1 MICANCG
8 SQNPDGSAKC
18 AVCGASLAQ
27 EEKET
32 SPGKT
37 GFSGLNRNKLTG
49 YAIIAAVLLVVI
61 ILLIVIFSG
70 RSDKS
75 TLKQYVNAV
84 FDLNA
89 KKIVALYPK
98 ATIENYAET
107 EEISKSEAKEEIIDS
122 LQDRLD
128 RLEDYYDEVD
138 VEEIRG
144 LSVEIRHEDNYTSK
158 EIRKYNEN
166 LEEQDINMKIKD
178 AKVVEIKVS
187 GKQDGDKFKFR
198 VDGILMVKVGSSWYL
213 IDPNPSMLFDAL
225 EYELSD

>member
-1 MICANCG
+1 MICTNCG

-18 AVCGASLAQ
+18 AVCGAPLAQ

-32 SPGKT
+32 VPGKT
-37 GFSGLNRNKLTG
+37 GSSGLNRNKLTG
-49 YAIIAAVLLVVI
+49 YAIIAAVLLVVVV
-61 ILLIVIFSG
+61 LLIVIFSG

-75 TLKQYVNAV
+75 TLKKYVNAA

-89 KKIVALYPK
+89 KKIVDLYPK
-98 ATIENYAET
+98 AVIENYAEE
-107 EEISKSEAKEEIIDS
+107 EEISKEIIDS
-122 LQDRLD
+122 LQDMLD

-144 LSVEIRHEDNYTSK
+144 ISVEIRHEDNYTSK
-158 EIRKYNEN
+158 EIRKFNEN

-178 AKVVEIKVS
+178 AKEVEIKVS
-187 GKQDGDKFKFR
+187 GKHDGDKFKFR

-213 IDPNPSMLFDAL
+213 IDPDPSELFDSL